1 MAEEAI
7 QGFVAWTLSL
17 VQFTEMVGGVVR
29 HDQHL
34 NAEVHGESQELPLL
48 GAQLARP
55 KMAPP
60 AHPLLPPVS
69 TVDIARQ
76 HLGGRE
82 GGMSSRTM

>member
-48 GAQLARP
+48 GANLH
-55 KMAPP
+55 APRCR
-60 AHPLLPPVS
+60 HP
-69 TVDIARQ
+69 
-76 HLGGRE
+76 
-82 GGMSSRTM
+82 RTRSFPQSAPWTSPDNT